1 MAEDLGFSR
10 SSLASIIAIGMLCY
24 GLAMP
29 LAGWLVGRIGTR
41 HVLLLG
47 TAILVASTL
56 WAVNT
61 RSAAGIFWSFGV
73 WMSVG
78 AAFTSPV
85 ALTGVISRSVQPPPR
100 HGAVFLV
107 YGFNGR
113 HCRDDARF
121 AVGRCSI
128 SAGSTPCWGL
138 RPFLRLVTVPTALL
152 VVRDNAPANADA
164 PCPQPTVRPRCHG
177 LHPWQI

>member
-1 MAEDLGFSR
+1 MTHSSTSSWYFGWNIVAAATLLTLLTVGMRLGIGPLFLPMAEDLGFSR
-10 SSLASIIAIGMLCY
+10 SLLASIIAAGMLCY

-73 WMSVG
+73 
-78 AAFTSPV
+78 
-85 ALTGVISRSVQPPPR
+85 
-100 HGAVFLV
+100 
-107 YGFNGR
+107 
-113 HCRDDARF
+113 
-121 AVGRCSI
+121 
-128 SAGSTPCWGL
+128 
-138 RPFLRLVTVPTALL
+138 
-152 VVRDNAPANADA
+152 
-164 PCPQPTVRPRCHG
+164 
-177 LHPWQI
+177 